1 MKSSSLICQSVL
13 LFFTQMK
20 GICSIAAVLVRGRNS
35 KHQKQYDVS
44 QSLGLKVYFLFAN
57 VLNLLLVS
65 VQTLKR
71 SKTDI

>member
-1 MKSSSLICQSVL
+1 
-13 LFFTQMK
+13 MK

-35 KHQKQYDVS
+35 KHQKQYDKS
-44 QSLGLKVYFLFAN
+44 QSLGLKVYFLFVN

>member
-35 KHQKQYDVS
+35 QHQKQYDKS

>member
-1 MKSSSLICQSVL
+1 
-13 LFFTQMK
+13 MK

-35 KHQKQYDVS
+35 KHQKQYDIS
-44 QSLGLKVYFLFAN
+44 HSLGSKVYFLFAN

>member
-35 KHQKQYDVS
+35 KHQKQYDKS